1 MNYVKEIKVDSGLFF
16 GKGLF
21 ETILVKEKPIFLKE
35 HIKRINDSCKIL
47 GIKKNID
54 YGEVLYF
61 IEKNNIKNKAFKITL
76 TDENIVYSTRDIPY
90 REDSYKRGFSLYLS
104 KVLRNSTSKLTFV
117 KSTCYI
123 ENIMERNLA
132 KNLGYDE
139 AIFLNEKGFLAEG
152 ATSNIFFIKD
162 EKILTPRVCTGLLDG
177 IVRQWV
183 IHNFNVEEGEYILD
197 DIMSSQ
203 GIFVTN
209 SLLGIMKVCEF
220 QGKKFNNHDKIEEV
234 INSYKKSIN

>member
-1 MNYVKEIKVDSGLFF
+1 MNYVEKIKLDNGVFF

-21 ETILVKEKPIFLKE
+21 ETILIKERPIFLKE
-35 HIKRINDSCKIL
+35 HIKRINHSCKVL
-47 GIKKNID
+47 GIESNID
-54 YGEVLYF
+54 YKQVLNF

-76 TDENIVYSTRDIPY
+76 TDENIIYSIRDIPY
-90 REDSYKRGFSLYLS
+90 TEDNYKRGFSLYLS

-123 ENIMERNLA
+123 ENIIEKKLA
-132 KNLGYDE
+132 KDLGYDE
-139 AIFLNEKGFLAEG
+139 VIFLNERGYLTEG

-162 EKILTPRVCTGLLDG
+162 DKILTPKVEVGLLNG
-177 IVRQWV
+177 IIRQWI
-183 IHNFNVEEGEYILD
+183 IHNFHVEEGEYTLED
-197 DIMSSQ
+197 LVSSQ

-209 SLLGIMKVCEF
+209 SLLGIMKVCKF
-220 QGKKFNNHDKIEEV
+220 QGKKFNNHDKIEEI